1 MSMLVESILPV
12 REIYQSEN
20 WYAVYTKSRHEKVV
34 ETVLKSR
41 GVKTFLP
48 LREILSQWKD
58 RKKLINI
65 PLFPCYLFVK
75 IGPADI
81 YDVAYT
87 KGVLRIVGCN
97 GTPVAIPAGQI
108 EAIMKVVQNKLKY
121 DPYPYLDE
129 GRDVIIKR
137 GPLQGI
143 LGKIVDKKS
152 SKHKLI
158 VSIELIKRS
167 VSIEVDVLDIEAL

>member
-1 MSMLVESILPV
+1 MLVESTLPV
-12 REIYQSEN
+12 EDLYESEN
-20 WYAVYTKSRHEKVV
+20 WYAVHTKSRHEKVA
-34 ETVLKSR
+34 EATLKSR

-48 LREILSQWKD
+48 LREVLSQWKD

-65 PLFPCYLFVK
+65 PLFPSYLFVR
-75 IGPADI
+75 IGLSDI
-81 YDVAYT
+81 YNVIYT

-97 GTPVAIPAGQI
+97 GTPVSIPTEQI
-108 EAIMKVVQNKLKY
+108 EAIMKVLQNKLKY

-137 GPLQGI
+137 GPLKGI
-143 LGKIVDKKS
+143 VGKIVDKKS
-152 SKHKLI
+152 SKHRLI

-167 VSIEVDVLDIEAL
+167 VSIEVDVLDVETL

>member
-1 MSMLVESILPV
+1 MLVNSTLPV
-12 REIYQSEN
+12 GDFHESEN
-20 WYAVYTKSRHEKVV
+20 WYAVHTKSRHEKVA
-34 ETVLKSR
+34 EATLQSR

-48 LREILSQWKD
+48 LREVLSQWKD

-65 PLFPCYLFVK
+65 PLFPSYLFVM
-75 IGPADI
+75 IGLSDI
-81 YDVAYT
+81 YDVIYT

-97 GTPVAIPAGQI
+97 GTPVPIPVEQIDAIVKA
-108 EAIMKVVQNKLKY
+108 VQNKLKY

-137 GPLQGI
+137 GPLKGI
-143 LGKIVDKKS
+143 TGRIIDKKS

-158 VSIELIKRS
+158 ISIELIKRS
-167 VSIEVDVLDIEAL
+167 VSIEVDVLDIETL